1 LNNTLGPFSSAQLS
15 YKISDIK
22 LKIDYSKGGGSKNPI
37 VDYLETYRLDSVKF
51 LTKDIERGNGD
62 YYINI
67 LLYCYNKK

>member
-1 LNNTLGPFSSAQLS
+1 
-15 YKISDIK
+15 

-51 LTKDIERGNGD
+51 LTKDVERGNGD

-67 LLYCYNKK
+67 LYYYYYYYYYLLFITFIIIKKSNYL